1 MRLRLTKVDEFQFLT
16 CVKNEVWGSNSAR
29 FSDWQIG
36 DLLAI
41 IVDKQIAGVAEVSGI
56 PFRSEKI
63 VWDNGLFSFRIPIKF
78 NHLFDKQHRPQI
90 LGNIRDALINAW
102 TTRYGWGILNQY
114 LLDEKNAEIIVKEII
129 CRESQNSDIH
139 KNIDSLL
146 ADAKQNRVEKASKI
160 STGRRG
166 RPKKSTEIIETI
178 KISTGKRGRPKKSA
192 VVIETI
198 SQPLTIIEND
208 PLTKHEESL
217 HSKAQ
222 YILSR
227 IGQITGC
234 KNFIASNDRKRKFN
248 NIELSTLTL
257 PVLPNLGLNKDATDR
272 ISRIDVIW
280 LRQNAAMCAFEV
292 ETSTS
297 IYSGLLRMSDLLS
310 VIPNLNIKLYIV
322 AQRERETKVLSELSR
337 PTFRKIGLN
346 DYCEFISIE
355 DLEALLAKIE
365 NLAGHIQPSI
375 LDTVAIGLD
384 DEHVDKE

>member
-36 DLLAI
+36 NLLAI
-41 IVDKQIAGVAEVSGI
+41 IVEKQIAGLAEVSSA
-56 PFRSEKI
+56 PFKSDTI
-63 VWDNGLFSFRIPIKF
+63 VWDNGLFPFRIPLKF
-78 NHLFDKQHRPQI
+78 KYLFDKDHRPHI

-114 LLDEKNAEIIVKEII
+114 LLDETNAETVIKEITI
-129 CRESQNSDIH
+129 RESQKSDILEI
-139 KNIDSLL
+139 IDTLI
-146 ADAKQNRVEKASKI
+146 ADAKLNRVEEAYKKA
-160 STGRRG
+160 
-166 RPKKSTEIIETI
+166 
-178 KISTGKRGRPKKSA
+178 TGKRGRPKKEQMI
-192 VVIETI
+192 IEII
-198 SQPLTIIEND
+198 SQNETTIEIE
-208 PLTKHEESL
+208 PLTKQEESL

-234 KNFIASNDRKRKFN
+234 KNFIASNDRKRKYN
-248 NIELSTLTL
+248 NIELNTLTL

-280 LRQNAAMCAFEV
+280 LRQNAAVCAFEV

-310 VIPNLNIKLYIV
+310 VIPNLNIKLYII
-322 AQRERETKVLSELSR
+322 AQNERKNKVLSELSR

-365 NLAGHIQPSI
+365 NYAGYIQPSI
-375 LDTVAIGLD
+375 LNTIAKGLD
-384 DEHVDKE
+384 DENGDKTE

>member
-41 IVDKQIAGVAEVSGI
+41 IVDKQIAGIAEVSGV
-56 PFRSEKI
+56 PFKSEKI
-63 VWDNGLFSFRIPIKF
+63 VWDNGMFSFRIPIKF
-78 NHLFDKQHRPQI
+78 NYLFDKQHRPQI

-114 LLDEKNAEIIVKEII
+114 LLDEINAEIIVKEII
-129 CRESQNSDIH
+129 GRVSQNSDILQ
-139 KNIDSLL
+139 NIDSLL
-146 ADAKQNRVEKASKI
+146 ADAKQNRVEKTSKI
-160 STGRRG
+160 S
-166 RPKKSTEIIETI
+166 S
-178 KISTGKRGRPKKSA
+178 GKRGRPKKSA

-198 SQPLTIIEND
+198 IKSETIIEND

-234 KNFIASNDRKRKFN
+234 KNFIASNDRKRRFN

-257 PVLPNLGLNKDATDR
+257 PTLPNLGLNKDATDR

-322 AQRERETKVLSELSR
+322 AQRERENKVLSELAR

-365 NLAGHIQPSI
+365 NLSGHIQPSI

-384 DEHVDKE
+384 DEKVDKE

>member
-41 IVDKQIAGVAEVSGI
+41 IVDKQIAGIGEVSGV
-56 PFRSEKI
+56 PFKSEKI
-63 VWDNGLFSFRIPIKF
+63 VWDNGIFSFRIPIKF
-78 NHLFDKQHRPQI
+78 NYLFDKQHRPQI

-114 LLDEKNAEIIVKEII
+114 LLDEINAEIIVKEII
-129 CRESQNSDIH
+129 GRVSQNSDILQ
-139 KNIDSLL
+139 NIDSLL
-146 ADAKQNRVEKASKI
+146 ADAKQNRVEKTSKI
-160 STGRRG
+160 S
-166 RPKKSTEIIETI
+166 S
-178 KISTGKRGRPKKSA
+178 GKRGRPKKSA

-198 SQPLTIIEND
+198 IKSETIIEND

-227 IGQITGC
+227 IGQITSC
-234 KNFIASNDRKRKFN
+234 KNFIASNDRKRRFN

-257 PVLPNLGLNKDATDR
+257 PTLPNLGLNKDATDR

-322 AQRERETKVLSELSR
+322 AQRERENKVLSELAR

-365 NLAGHIQPSI
+365 NLSGHIQPSI

-384 DEHVDKE
+384 DEKVDKE

>member
-41 IVDKQIAGVAEVSGI
+41 IVDKQIAGIAEVSGV

-63 VWDNGLFSFRIPIKF
+63 VWDNGIFSFRIPIKF

-114 LLDEKNAEIIVKEII
+114 LLDEINAEIIVKEII
-129 CRESQNSDIH
+129 GRVSQNSEIVQ
-139 KNIDSLL
+139 NIDSLL
-146 ADAKQNRVEKASKI
+146 VDAKQNRVEKTSKI
-160 STGRRG
+160 S
-166 RPKKSTEIIETI
+166 S
-178 KISTGKRGRPKKSA
+178 GKRGRPKKSA
-192 VVIETI
+192 VIIETI
-198 SQPLTIIEND
+198 SKPETIIEND

-234 KNFIASNDRKRKFN
+234 KSFIASNDRKRRFN

-297 IYSGLLRMSDLLS
+297 IYSGLLRMSDLLA

-322 AQRERETKVLSELSR
+322 AQRDRENKVLSELAR

-365 NLAGHIQPSI
+365 NLSGHIQPSI

-384 DEHVDKE
+384 DENVDKE